1 MSEGVNGIG
10 GIGDTFGM
18 RHHND
23 TFTEL
28 MSGMPQKI
36 NHLISHFR
44 IQAASRFIRQ
54 NRAAR
59 PPKGATRARPTA
71 TR

>member
-36 NHLISHFR
+36 NYLISHFR

-54 NRAAR
+54 NRAAGR
-59 PPKGATRARPTA
+59 H
-71 TR
+71 

>member
-36 NHLISHFR
+36 KALLD
-44 IQAASRFIRQ
+44 Q
-54 NRAAR
+54 
-59 PPKGATRARPTA
+59 G
-71 TR
+71 